1 MNTSKRAT
9 AKAAKNNQR
18 DADFSSDEEEFDHS
32 ADPDFK
38 PDTKPPKYPTYP
50 AKPDSNEQAR
60 VFYKRKPYYLGK
72 FQSPRSYAML
82 ALFVK
87 HLDET
92 GEPPETKH
100 LKPVVTSVLNHQPWK
115 PPRTVNSVWFIA
127 VLILGLTANAITM
140 YFGFQ
145 HFANHKPTEID
156 GVVMSEKEMERVRA
170 SRKFNQSAVMNA
182 EESARR
188 EVVIGE
194 FLKEIS
200 RYKSKEALDE
210 YLKLNTRQRQALTE
224 ELAKGKR
231 FDTD

>member
-38 PDTKPPKYPTYP
+38 PDIKPPKYPTYP

-127 VLILGLTANAITM
+127 VLILGLTANAATM

-156 GVVMSEKEMERVRA
+156 GVVMSEREVERVRA
-170 SRKFNQSAVMNA
+170 SRKVKTWDVRTAKEAAQ
-182 EESARR
+182 R
-188 EVVIGE
+188 EVMIRE
-194 FLKEIS
+194 FLIEIS
-200 RYKSKEALDE
+200 QYESKEALNE
-210 YLKLNTRQRQALTE
+210 YFKLNSLQRKALHD
-224 ELAKGKR
+224 ELYDGKR
-231 FDTD
+231 FDSD